1 MAVGTTRGK
10 RRLGR
15 FIKPIRLRSGR
26 KPEEIATLAVCSK
39 QTVYRLESGDALPSL
54 HRFTT
59 VLGLIGATEEERR
72 RALHL
77 WEIADGDTAVIEHAG
92 DLPVTYR
99 RFRMDECEAIRERT
113 LDTVIVPGMLQTA
126 AYAAEIHRAARTRTG
141 RPVSDSWAADE
152 RRDRQSLLFRP
163 GKPLELHSLIDEGV
177 LHRMIGGPSVTAAQ
191 LDHLLTMSREPEITV
206 QIIPFTSGA
215 YGAMSGPITLF
226 TFPEDGEPDSAY
238 LEYVSGGQSLEDEDD
253 VTGLSA
259 VWHEIANAVPS
270 PEESAEI
277 IRSAR
282 DALATHV

>member
-15 FIKPIRLRSGR
+15 FIKPIRVRSGR

-59 VLGLIGATEEERR
+59 VLGLIGATEDERR

-92 DLPVTYR
+92 DLPANYR
-99 RFRMDECEAIRERT
+99 RFRMDECEAVRERT

-126 AYAAEIHRAARTRTG
+126 DYAAAIHRAARPRTG
-141 RPVSDSWAADE
+141 RLVSENWAADE

-163 GKPLELHSLIDEGV
+163 GRRLALHSLIDEAV
-177 LHRMIGGPSVTAAQ
+177 LRRMIGGPSVMAAQ
-191 LDHLLTMSREPEITV
+191 LDHLLNMSREPEITIQV
-206 QIIPFTSGA
+206 VPFTFGA
-215 YGAMSGPITLF
+215 YGAMSGPVTIF

-238 LEYVSGGQSLEDEDD
+238 LEYVAGGQSLEDEDD
-253 VTGLSA
+253 VAGLSA
-259 VWHEIANAVPS
+259 VWHEIANSAPS
-270 PEESAEI
+270 PAESADI
-277 IRSAR
+277 IRTAR
-282 DALATHV
+282 DLLGTHV